1 MNRRAWLALAALA
14 LGALGL
20 SRVFR
25 LSLAP
30 DGDMAPSLLAGELIL
45 LGPLGELERGDVVL
59 VADPAQPDRRVLRRV
74 AALAGSE
81 VVLRGGGLSVDSQG
95 ARLAEMGR
103 AGPDIVLSESN
114 RYLVQRADRRFAEPD
129 RSWQIGADQVFVLAD
144 EREGPV
150 DSRWWGPLPSSAV
163 QGRLWWRLT
172 GTDAWRAAPA
182 QRAQDGPW
190 IPVSKQKPEEGA

>member
-1 MNRRAWLALAALA
+1 MASWLEGSQVAWRPLA
-14 LGALGL
+14 LGGRAQRRFGGT
-20 SRVFR
+20 RHQ
-25 LSLAP
+25 AP
-30 DGDMAPSLLAGELIL
+30 LNRYTNCRARDGCVQCSI
-45 LGPLGELERGDVVL
+45 DVVL

-81 VVLRGGGLSVDSQG
+81 VVLRGGGLSMDSQG